1 MYSLDPN
8 RVTGYVDSDGAFA
21 LNVRI
26 EKIILIMFFVISIL
40 ATMVTA
46 GVYLLIRCSPLIE
59 QSELAL
65 TIIMITGAIT
75 AFFAASVG
83 LYQNDI
89 KKVIA
94 YSTMSQ
100 LAREYNRFII
110 FRHQTICVGVIRN
123 IIINSQITKTHN
135 YSINSYISNNFFNS
149 SSAMRQYWFII
160 NYKFMSERWKIII
173 ISKLV
178 GISEAIRLILVIFL
192 LKLEK
197 SNLCFFIYNKF
208 CSIKFSILNLKLIFN
223 NSLSF
228 ENIIILP
235 MNNIYYLFCLV
246 NNTSDFLPFQDNTN
260 TLKFNNNPNSTPGLR
275 LGDDPFFEW
284 LAGVID
290 GDGYF
295 NLSKQGTARFNITMD
310 IRDKSALYE
319 IKHKLGGSI
328 YTIANANALKYQLSH
343 KKGLIILIN
352 GVNGLVRNPVRLLQ
366 MNKLCLKYRIE
377 LLYPQP
383 LTFNNGWLS
392 GFIDSDGSIYM
403 NEASGQVFISVSQ
416 KNKYLLE
423 PLIHLYGG
431 RVDIHGKVE
440 AFKYIVYRKNELY
453 NLIDNYFN
461 KYPLRTKKYSRLK
474 LIKQFYLVQV
484 SKNNKDIEKLNKW
497 VLFKD
502 KWEKYID

>member
-1 MYSLDPN
+1 
-8 RVTGYVDSDGAFA
+8 
-21 LNVRI
+21 
-26 EKIILIMFFVISIL
+26 
-40 ATMVTA
+40 MVTA

-65 TIIMITGAIT
+65 SLILITGAVT

-83 LYQNDI
+83 LFQNDI

-100 LAREYNRFII
+100 LAREYNINII
-110 FRHQTICVGVIRN
+110 FRQQTICVGVIKK
-123 IIINSQITKTHN
+123 IIINSQITKAHI
-135 YSINSYISNNFFNS
+135 YSIYNYISNNFFNS
-149 SSAMRQYWFII
+149 SSAMRQYWFILS
-160 NYKFMSERWKIII
+160 YKFMSERWKIII

-178 GISEAIRLILVIFL
+178 GISEAIRLLLVIYL
-192 LKLEK
+192 LKLEI
-197 SNLCFFIYNKF
+197 SYLYSFVYIIF
-208 CSIKFSILNLKLIFN
+208 CSIKFSIFNTYWYVYNEIKYIYNLYIKSILDNSLFYENTIIRFN
-223 NSLSF
+223 NNRNCLS
-228 ENIIILP
+228 
-235 MNNIYYLFCLV
+235 YLV
-246 NNTSDFLPFQDNTN
+246 NNISGYLSLEDNP
-260 TLKFNNNPNSTPGLR
+260 LKSKNKPDS
-275 LGDDPFFEW
+275 FFEW

-295 NLSKQGTARFNITMD
+295 NLSKGGTARLIITMD

-343 KKGLIILIN
+343 KKGLIVLIN
-352 GVNGLVRNPVRLLQ
+352 GVNGLIRNPTRMLQ
-366 MNKLCLKYRIE
+366 MNKLCLKYGIE
-377 LLYPQP
+377 LLYPKP

-392 GFIDSDGSIYM
+392 GFIDSDGSVYM
-403 NEASGQVFISVSQ
+403 NEASGQVFISASQ

-423 PLIHLYGG
+423 PLIRLYGG
-431 RVDIHGKVE
+431 RIDILSKLE

-461 KYPLRTKKYSRLK
+461 KYPLRTKKSSRLK
-474 LIKQFYLVQV
+474 LIKEFYLVRV

-497 VLFKD
+497 ILFKD
-502 KWEKYID
+502 KWEKYND